1 MGWRDDHEIRK
12 EVATARCLEAL
23 DNHKR
28 RIPMRCT
35 CEPCAYWFSLLGHT
49 LPEHCV
55 NPGPEPPEPEKP

>member
-28 RIPMRCT
+28 KVQNRCD
-35 CEPCAYWFSLLGHT
+35 CGPCAYWFSMIGYC
-49 LPEHCV
+49 P
-55 NPGPEPPEPEKP
+55 PGYCQKADPEPPEPEP